1 MSMCYRKQL
10 KLWTKQRELYTTQKQ
25 RWKNLKISY
34 LLMRWVFSSFF
45 KSYFRRRNSRG
56 FRFQTFITCIFS
68 FQCEKLK
75 EHITK
80 VRNLI
85 TNKDTETAE
94 SIRTATSDLQQA
106 SLKLFE
112 MAYKKVNTE
121 NWAHKNWGHR

>member
-1 MSMCYRKQL
+1 M
-10 KLWTKQRELYTTQKQ
+10 
-25 RWKNLKISY
+25 
-34 LLMRWVFSSFF
+34 
-45 KSYFRRRNSRG
+45 
-56 FRFQTFITCIFS
+56 TCIFC
-68 FQCEKLK
+68 FQCEKMK

-112 MAYKKVNTE
+112 MAYKKVNT
-121 NWAHKNWGHR
+121 KNTEPIIIGHL